1 MVIPVDQVFVQMM
14 EDVLRVVAALA
25 VFVGFVLAVETV
37 HWLTKGRSLM
47 PVAVVQGEPERK
59 DLKTCPPDGYVKIK
73 RMSHGE
79 KMERRAFSSKMM
91 MEADQR
97 SKSMRGE
104 IDLFNE
110 QAELYDFAH
119 CIVEHNLTDVDGR
132 PLEFKNPK
140 DVKLL
145 AGQVAEEISSY
156 IDELNNFEDSD
167 EVGNSSAE
175 SAPSS

>member
-1 MVIPVDQVFVQMM
+1 MIAPVDQIFARMLEDALLTAVALVVFV
-14 EDVLRVVAALA
+14 
-25 VFVGFVLAVETV
+25 VFVLVVETV
-37 HWLTKGRSLM
+37 HWLTKGRSIM

-73 RMSHGE
+73 RMTHGE
-79 KMERRAFSSKMM
+79 KMQRRAFSSKMM

-119 CIVEHNLTDVDGR
+119 CIVEHNLTDIDGR

-145 AGQVAEEISSY
+145 AGQIAEEISQY

-167 EVGNSSAE
+167 EVGNLSAG
-175 SAPSS
+175 SAPTS